1 MTGVLRRAW
10 LRVHRWL
17 ALSVGWLLAAVALMG
32 ALLVVVGPLDR
43 ALHPELFRA
52 RAGAAAAAAPL
63 ETARARLLREFGAGT
78 ALVFRLPAQSG
89 GTVAVAVKGGWTGT
103 VYVDPASGVEQ
114 GRRGDME
121 GARNVL
127 FKLHSSLGLQETGK
141 AILAWIAL
149 AYLFLLATGLVLWWP
164 RRWPPQWRIEWRKGT
179 LRALFDLHRTGGAV
193 LGLLIAVSV
202 ATGAYMAWP
211 PLRDTVTLLAG
222 AKPVKPP
229 KLPKLARAAGP
240 GAEPGAGPAAATA
253 PAPGLDALLAAARG
267 AVPGAPVTFVTLPA
281 QPDKPV
287 RVRVKTADDPHP
299 NGLTSI
305 WLDPRTG
312 RVLGMDRWNTL
323 DPGARATV
331 IVYPLHTGE
340 LGGPLLEAV
349 AALGGLALA
358 GLGVTGIWLWF
369 RRRRTAALVAAA
381 RAPARPPVA
390 RTDRG

>member
-17 ALSVGWLLAAVALMG
+17 GLSVGWLLAAVALMG

-52 RAGAAAAAAPL
+52 RGGAVAATVTL
-63 ETARARLLREFGAGT
+63 ESVRARLLREFGADT
-78 ALVFRLPAQSG
+78 ALVLRMPAQAD
-89 GTVAVAVKGGWTGT
+89 GTVAFTVKGRWTGT
-103 VYVDPASGVEQ
+103 VYVDPASGLEQ

-121 GARNVL
+121 GARNLL

-149 AYLFLLATGLVLWWP
+149 AYLFLLVTGLVLWWP
-164 RRWPPQWRIEWRKGT
+164 RRWPPQLRIEWRKGL
-179 LRALFDLHRTGGAV
+179 LRGLFDVHRTGGAV

-211 PLRDTVTLLAG
+211 PLRDAVTLLGG
-222 AKPVKPP
+222 ATPVKPP
-229 KLPKLARAAGP
+229 KLPKLAAGAP
-240 GAEPGAGPAAATA
+240 PAA
-253 PAPGLDALLAAARG
+253 PAPGLDAMLAAARD
-267 AVPGAPVTFVTLPA
+267 AVPGSPVTIVTLPVR
-281 QPDKPV
+281 PDKPV
-287 RVRVKTADDPHP
+287 RVRLKTADDPHP
-299 NGLTSI
+299 NGLSSV
-305 WLDPRTG
+305 WVDPRTG
-312 RVLGMDRWNTL
+312 KVLAVQRWDRL
-323 DPGARATV
+323 DPGARASV

-349 AALGGLALA
+349 AALSGLALA
-358 GLGVTGIWLWF
+358 GLGVSGIWLWLK
-369 RRRRTAALVAAA
+369 RRRQARPAP
-381 RAPARPPVA
+381 RAPARSAAV